1 MTVNSEKRRKN
12 IRPDRL
18 ILCIVFLA
26 ALIPAL
32 FSVRVGAA
40 VVDGQLKYG
49 EQDCGCLPDSEFE
62 VSCST
67 YILDGG
73 TSAVATTTVQH
84 TDRDLFECLAI
95 VQSTAWQ
102 QQDLN
107 SSSYVAVALY
117 NCDIDVIDR
126 GYKSSQVRLDVSEEQ
141 RILFVETEHTWDAS
155 CAHTGMKSHK
165 VYTSAG
171 DRTVAGD

>member
-1 MTVNSEKRRKN
+1 MTVNGENRRKN

-73 TSAVATTTVQH
+73 TLAVATTTVQH
-84 TDRDLFECLAI
+84 TDRNLFLSEAM

-107 SSSYVAVALY
+107 SSSYVSVTVY
-117 NCDIDVIDR
+117 SNKYSK
-126 GYKSSQVRLDVSEEQ
+126 GYSSCQVRFDVSEEQ
-141 RILFVETEHTWDAS
+141 RILFVETEHTWVAS
-155 CAHTGMKSHK
+155 CCTQTGMKSHK

>member
-1 MTVNSEKRRKN
+1 MTVNGEKRRKN

-49 EQDCGCLPDSEFE
+49 EQDCRCLPDSEFE

-73 TSAVATTTVQH
+73 TLAVATTTVQH
-84 TDRDLFECLAI
+84 TDRNLFLSEAM

-107 SSSYVAVALY
+107 SSSYVAVT
-117 NCDIDVIDR
+117 
-126 GYKSSQVRLDVSEEQ
+126 GYSNKYSKKYSSCQVRFDVSEEQ
-141 RILFVETEHTWDAS
+141 RILFVETEHTGDVWSIQA
-155 CAHTGMKSHK
+155 GLKSHK

-171 DRTVAGD
+171 NRTVAGD